1 MLAKNPAKKERLNT
15 VLYNLAETLRIIGLV
30 LTPIMPE
37 TSLKMATALGS
48 TEDEHTKQN
57 LVDHGGWGLTVPGVK
72 INLGHSLFPRLEKK
86 IKAPAQGSQKK
97 MKDKTSPKRK
107 EAENTAGLVTFDDFK
122 RLDLRVAEIKAA
134 EKIEKSDRLLKLTV
148 MTPEE
153 RTVVAG
159 IAEYYK
165 PEDLIGRQVIMVANL
180 EPAKLMNVTSH
191 GMILAARDEQGRLS
205 LSALAEGV
213 APGSKVS

>member
-1 MLAKNPAKKERLNT
+1 
-15 VLYNLAETLRIIGLV
+15 
-30 LTPIMPE
+30 MPE

-48 TEDEHTKQN
+48 TEDEYARQN
-57 LVDHGGWGLTVPGVK
+57 LIDHGNWGLTVPAAK

-86 IKAPAQGSQKK
+86 IKPPAQGNQKK
-97 MKDKTSPKRK
+97 MKEPPSQKSK
-107 EAENTAGLVTFDDFK
+107 EAENEAGLVTFDDFK
-122 RLDLRVAEIKAA
+122 KLDLRVAEIKVA

-148 MTPEE
+148 MAPEE

-159 IAEYYK
+159 IAEYYN

-180 EPAKLMNVTSH
+180 EPAKLMGVTSH
-191 GMILAARDEQGRLS
+191 GMILAARNEQGKLS